1 MKSTPQSRRWFLLAV
16 LVVSWQSASAQ
27 ARWTVDTK
35 SSLAWWQINPHMN
48 HLWGTTCP
56 QEPSWRP
63 AEGRSTGWSF
73 TQWLNTPV
81 DGDLSTSDSLH
92 VPLYP
97 RYEARDIC
105 TEAVSGE
112 VAAPDTIAWRGVR
125 GAVVVNPNA
134 LVSGLDQR
142 DRYTHDKILETQRY
156 PEIRFGIDSL
166 TDVTR
171 HADTLGATAVGV
183 LSLHGVD
190 KVLRGRVRAWPEG
203 GGLRVQGRFRIP
215 AQAITREF
223 GVSSFALGLGVG
235 FKIWQ
240 DLFMGVDLLMHQQT
254 PQGH

>member
-1 MKSTPQSRRWFLLAV
+1 MHHACGPRGWLPLALSLIGSQAATAQVRW
-16 LVVSWQSASAQ
+16 VVES
-27 ARWTVDTK
+27 K

-73 TQWLNTPV
+73 AQWLATPV

-105 TEAVSGE
+105 SEAVRGE
-112 VAAPDTIAWRGVR
+112 VVAPDTVAWRGAK
-125 GAVVVNPNA
+125 GSVVVNPDH
-134 LVSGLDQR
+134 LVSGLEQR
-142 DRYTHDKILETQRY
+142 DKYTREKILETARY

-166 TDVTR
+166 IAIER
-171 HADTLGATAVGV
+171 QADTLLGTAVGT

-190 KVLRGRVRAWPEG
+190 RNLTGHVRAWPEG

-215 AQAITREF
+215 AQWITKEF
-223 GVSSFALGLGVG
+223 GMSSRALGLGVG
-235 FKIWQ
+235 FRIWQ
-240 DLFMGVDLLMHQQT
+240 DLFMGVDLLMRRE
-254 PQGH
+254 PQARN